1 VAVLLGNLATMT
13 TDGAWNSEVSC
24 SLCLYP
30 YIQSVVVS
38 LWNNTEMVRKHTML
52 SPRKTTDDFWNP
64 GLACKLQANTQQ
76 LYHLLTCY
84 KKIIK
89 QFSKFND
96 GIVWLLMLL
105 LSTYSSISGDW
116 LYLKCQVFG
125 ILHFSHRNI
134 ITIIIV
140 KCLKTS
146 V

>member
-1 VAVLLGNLATMT
+1 
-13 TDGAWNSEVSC
+13 
-24 SLCLYP
+24 
-30 YIQSVVVS
+30 
-38 LWNNTEMVRKHTML
+38 ML

-64 GLACKLQANTQQ
+64 GVACNLQANTGQ
-76 LYHLLTCY
+76 LYQLLTHY

-96 GIVWLLMLL
+96 GVVRLLMLL
-105 LSTYSSISGDW
+105 LLLLPTYSSVSSDW
-116 LYLKCQVFG
+116 LYPKCQVFR
-125 ILHFSHRNI
+125 ILYFSHRNI